1 MWNAATEFAS
11 SVLVKRLDGS
21 AAIMKKTNGKPP
33 TSPEMRR
40 EYDFSHAVRGKY
52 AAKFSKDAVMVVLDP
67 DVAAVFST
75 GKQVND
81 ALRAI
86 ANIMKRTRKS
96 ARLRRSS

>member
-1 MWNAATEFAS
+1 
-11 SVLVKRLDGS
+11 
-21 AAIMKKTNGKPP
+21 MKKTPGKSPP
-33 TSPEMRR
+33 PEIRP

-52 AAKFSKDAVMVVLDP
+52 TGKFTKDAVMVVLDP

-86 ANIMKRTRKS
+86 ANIARRTRKS
-96 ARLRRSS
+96 A

>member
-1 MWNAATEFAS
+1 
-11 SVLVKRLDGS
+11 
-21 AAIMKKTNGKPP
+21 MKKTHGKSDRPP
-33 TSPEMRR
+33 PAEMRS
-40 EYDFSHAVRGKY
+40 EYDFRHATRGKY

-96 ARLRRSS
+96 A

>member
-1 MWNAATEFAS
+1 
-11 SVLVKRLDGS
+11 
-21 AAIMKKTNGKPP
+21 
-33 TSPEMRR
+33 MRH
-40 EYDFSHAVRGKY
+40 EYDFSHATRGKY

-86 ANIMKRTRKS
+86 VHIAKRTRKS
-96 ARLRRSS
+96 A